1 MFNTSASGNK
11 CFFSPSS
18 SSSWCLPLESAC
30 DAAVGVPNTTSAS
43 GTNAHS
49 APHLTP
55 TSLARHAVWQATQH
69 PQGSLVTTSFA
80 AHQRAETW
88 DAWRISTKHI
98 RLSYSANRSV
108 AQLEQ
113 DTWASESLTGD
124 GVDKATY
131 HEQQVS
137 RKAAML
143 G

>member
-1 MFNTSASGNK
+1 MPCGKLHSTPK
-11 CFFSPSS
+11 
-18 SSSWCLPLESAC
+18 
-30 DAAVGVPNTTSAS
+30 AALSRLRLLRIKGLKH
-43 GTNAHS
+43 GMLGGFH
-49 APHLTP
+49 
-55 TSLARHAVWQATQH
+55 
-69 PQGSLVTTSFA
+69 
-80 AHQRAETW
+80 
-88 DAWRISTKHI
+88 AWRISTKHI

-124 GVDKATY
+124 GVDKATH